1 VGDLG
6 RAHGGDEMK
15 EAGTFFVIAMF
26 FLVLFYGYIESEG
39 GFKTSGQ
46 TVQTAPSCGST
57 DYRCQARADALDN
70 GISADLFE
78 RQINE
83 ESGFKPN
90 AVSRAGAVGIAQIM
104 PSTAKSWGVNP
115 WDPAASLL
123 AAAKAMSWYQS
134 QYGSFDKALACY
146 NAGCS
151 SLLTAEKGCG
161 WNWKACLPAET
172 QRYIAVI
179 GG

>member
-1 VGDLG
+1 
-6 RAHGGDEMK
+6 MK

-26 FLVLFYGYIESEG
+26 FLILFYGYIESEG
-39 GFKTSGQ
+39 GFKSSGQ
-46 TVQTAPSCGST
+46 TASSCGST
-57 DYRCQARADALDN
+57 DYRCQARADASNN
-70 GISADLFE
+70 GLNPDLFE

-83 ESGFKPN
+83 ESGFNPY
-90 AVSRAGAVGIAQIM
+90 AVSRAGAQGIAQIL

-115 WDPAASLL
+115 WDPTASLL
-123 AAAKAMSWYQS
+123 AAAKAMSWYQGH
-134 QYGSFDKALACY
+134 YGSWEKAMVCY

-151 SLLTAEKGCG
+151 SLDSAMAECG